1 MAHKTLKIA
10 VAAITLIAVAST
22 IFYYANNVL
31 TDKQIIVKLED
42 KPLFKAVATNGNLTI
57 TYLGTQTLEAATYH
71 IQTHGQQVELTD
83 RDIKPGFSMTY
94 PIEGTVQ
101 QTVTFTYINNQETN
115 MNSLTVDV
123 EVK

>member
-1 MAHKTLKIA
+1 MTNHKTLKIA
-10 VAAITLIAVAST
+10 VAAITLIAVTST
-22 IFYYANNVL
+22 VFYYLNTTLA
-31 TDKQIIVKLED
+31 DKQISIQIKD

-83 RDIKPGFSMTY
+83 RDIKPGFSITY

-101 QTVTFTYINNQETN
+101 QTVTFTYGNNRQVN
-115 MNSLTVDV
+115 KLTVNV
-123 EVK
+123 EIK